1 MNFRFRAARPGSPAG
16 MKPRSVRRSCRHPC
30 APCSGFET
38 DRVGARPPKQRNVR
52 FAAKDFLPSSRIRSP
67 ARFPFRNRSEG
78 PNQAPSASA
87 APHPS
92 DCAAEP
98 SDKSPSERLASAN
111 AVFGAK
117 QRVAIARF
125 PTVAFPASAEPEL
138 PFGSAPGLSKRFFFG
153 KEGGGIFPHR
163 RSPNGFPACTRSDG
177 SIPKGILPLR
187 RSPNAIRFSAPP
199 TEPVRLPAV
208 TECTER
214 SEAGAPRSERSHR
227 PQLRTE
233 RSRPRPQQRRRRT
246 SARAPAK
253 LHEKSSLSQDAK
265 LRQSDA
271 GNQPPLR
278 RPPRTK
284 NPRDPPN
291 RPSQESDRPFPTAP
305 PRRTA
310 KRNGAPAAYA
320 KSPVRSGR
328 QIQNATVGAVC
339 APSAA
344 VKRAFRSNPNIPAT
358 RLAGKRRIATL

>member
-30 APCSGFET
+30 TPCSDFET

-87 APHPS
+87 APRPS

-98 SDKSPSERLASAN
+98 SDRSPSERLASAN

-163 RSPNGFPACTRSDG
+163 RSPNGFPACTRSEG
-177 SIPKGILPLR
+177 SIPKGILPLS

-199 TEPVRLPAV
+199 TAGPA
-208 TECTER
+208 
-214 SEAGAPRSERSHR
+214 AGRDGV
-227 PQLRTE
+227 
-233 RSRPRPQQRRRRT
+233 RRT
-246 SARAPAK
+246 VRS
-253 LHEKSSLSQDAK
+253 
-265 LRQSDA
+265 
-271 GNQPPLR
+271 R
-278 RPPRTK
+278 RPPAA
-284 NPRDPPN
+284 NV
-291 RPSQESDRPFPTAP
+291 
-305 PRRTA
+305 RTA
-310 KRNGAPAAYA
+310 RSSARNGADRDRSSGAAEHPHA
-320 KSPVRSGR
+320 HLRSFTKSPLYRKTQNCGNPMREISRRSADR
-328 QIQNATVGAVC
+328 PV
-339 APSAA
+339 
-344 VKRAFRSNPNIPAT
+344 
-358 RLAGKRRIATL
+358 

>member
-1 MNFRFRAARPGSPAG
+1 MNFRFRAARPSSPAG

-30 APCSGFET
+30 TPCSDFET

-52 FAAKDFLPSSRIRSP
+52 FAAKDFLPSPRIRSP

-153 KEGGGIFPHR
+153 KEGGGIVPHR

-199 TEPVRLPAV
+199 TEPVRLPAG
-208 TECTER
+208 TECAER

-233 RSRPRPQQRRRRT
+233 PT
-246 SARAPAK
+246 ATAA
-253 LHEKSSLSQDAK
+253 A
-265 LRQSDA
+265 A
-271 GNQPPLR
+271 
-278 RPPRTK
+278 
-284 NPRDPPN
+284 PPN
-291 RPSQESDRPFPTAP
+291 IRTRTCKASRKVLFIARRKTAAIRCGKSAAAPPTAP
-305 PRRTA
+305 
-310 KRNGAPAAYA
+310 YE
-320 KSPVRSGR
+320 KSPRPAESPVAGIRSSVPDRPPDAR
-328 QIQNATVGAVC
+328 QNETGLPPHTRR
-339 APSAA
+339 APSA
-344 VKRAFRSNPNIPAT
+344 P
-358 RLAGKRRIATL
+358 AGKFRTPPSARSAPPPQP

>member
-1 MNFRFRAARPGSPAG
+1 MNFRFRAARPSSPAG

-30 APCSGFET
+30 TPCSDFET

-52 FAAKDFLPSSRIRSP
+52 FAAKDFLPSPRIRSP

-199 TEPVRLPAV
+199 TEPVRLPAG
-208 TECTER
+208 TECAER

-305 PRRTA
+305 RRTA
-310 KRNGAPAAYA
+310 KRNGTPAAYA
-320 KSPVRSGR
+320 KSPVRSVR
-328 QIQNATVGAVC
+328 KIQNATVGAVC

>member
-1 MNFRFRAARPGSPAG
+1 MNFRFRAARPSSPAG

-30 APCSGFET
+30 TPCSDFET

-52 FAAKDFLPSSRIRSP
+52 FAAKDFLPSPRIRSP

-111 AVFGAK
+111 TVFGAK

-125 PTVAFPASAEPEL
+125 PTVAFPASAEPPL
-138 PFGSAPGLSKRFFFG
+138 PFGGGPGFWQRFFLG
-153 KEGGGIFPHR
+153 LEGGGVFPHR

-199 TEPVRLPAV
+199 TEPVRLPAG
-208 TECTER
+208 TECAER
-214 SEAGAPRSERSHR
+214 SEAGAPPAANVRTARSSA
-227 PQLRTE
+227 

-305 PRRTA
+305 RRTA
-310 KRNGAPAAYA
+310 NETRLP
-320 KSPVRSGR
+320 PHTRR
-328 QIQNATVGAVC
+328 
-339 APSAA
+339 APSAPSG
-344 VKRAFRSNPNIPAT
+344 KFRTPPSARSAPPPQP
-358 RLAGKRRIATL
+358 

>member
-30 APCSGFET
+30 TPCSDFET

-87 APHPS
+87 APRPS

-98 SDKSPSERLASAN
+98 SDKSPSERRASAN

-125 PTVAFPASAEPEL
+125 STVAFPASAEPEL

-199 TEPVRLPAV
+199 TEPVRLPAG
-208 TECTER
+208 TECAER
-214 SEAGAPRSERSHR
+214 SEAGAPPRSERSHR

-233 RSRPRPQQRRRRT
+233 PTATAAAAPSNIRTRTCEASRKVLFIARRKTAAIRCGK
-246 SARAPAK
+246 SAAAP
-253 LHEKSSLSQDAK
+253 
-265 LRQSDA
+265 
-271 GNQPPLR
+271 
-278 RPPRTK
+278 
-284 NPRDPPN
+284 
-291 RPSQESDRPFPTAP
+291 PTAP
-305 PRRTA
+305 YEESPRPAESPVAGIRSSVPDRPPTHG
-310 KRNGAPAAYA
+310 KRNEAPAAYA
-320 KSPVRSGR
+320 KSPVRSVR

>member
-30 APCSGFET
+30 APCSDFET

-87 APHPS
+87 APRPS

-125 PTVAFPASAEPEL
+125 STVAFPASAEPEL
-138 PFGSAPGLSKRFFFG
+138 PFGSAPVYRNGSFSGKRGGEFSRIADLRTGSQPAPGRKAAFRRVFCRLAAVRTLFG
-153 KEGGGIFPHR
+153 SALHLPS
-163 RSPNGFPACTRSDG
+163 RSGCRPGRSAPNG
-177 SIPKGILPLR
+177 PKQ
-187 RSPNAIRFSAPP
+187 APP
-199 TEPVRLPAV
+199 AANVRTA
-208 TECTER
+208 R
-214 SEAGAPRSERSHR
+214 SSA
-227 PQLRTE
+227 
-233 RSRPRPQQRRRRT
+233 RSRSRPQQRRRRT

-305 PRRTA
+305 DARQNETGLPPHTRR
-310 KRNGAPAAYA
+310 
-320 KSPVRSGR
+320 
-328 QIQNATVGAVC
+328 
-339 APSAA
+339 APSAPSG
-344 VKRAFRSNPNIPAT
+344 KFRTPPSARSAPPPQP
-358 RLAGKRRIATL
+358 

>member
-98 SDKSPSERLASAN
+98 SDRSPSERRASAN

-153 KEGGGIFPHR
+153 KEEGEFSRIADLRTGSQPAPGRTAAFRKVFSRFAAVRTLFGSALHLPSRSGCRPGRSAPNGPKQAPPAANVRTARSSARNGADRDRSSGAAEHPHAHLRSFTKSPLYRKTQNCGNPMREISR
-163 RSPNGFPACTRSDG
+163 RSADR
-177 SIPKGILPLR
+177 
-187 RSPNAIRFSAPP
+187 
-199 TEPVRLPAV
+199 PVRKIPATRRIARRRNPIV
-208 TECTER
+208 
-214 SEAGAPRSERSHR
+214 
-227 PQLRTE
+227 
-233 RSRPRPQQRRRRT
+233 RSRP
-246 SARAPAK
+246 
-253 LHEKSSLSQDAK
+253 
-265 LRQSDA
+265 
-271 GNQPPLR
+271 
-278 RPPRTK
+278 
-284 NPRDPPN
+284 
-291 RPSQESDRPFPTAP
+291 P

>member
-1 MNFRFRAARPGSPAG
+1 MNFRFRAARPSSPAG

-30 APCSGFET
+30 TPCSDFET

-52 FAAKDFLPSSRIRSP
+52 FAAKDFLPSPRIRSP

-199 TEPVRLPAV
+199 TEPVRLPAG
-208 TECTER
+208 TECAER
-214 SEAGAPRSERSHR
+214 SEAGAP
-227 PQLRTE
+227 PQRTF
-233 RSRPRPQQRRRRT
+233 
-246 SARAPAK
+246 APPAAP
-253 LHEKSSLSQDAK
+253 HGTEPTAT
-265 LRQSDA
+265 A
-271 GNQPPLR
+271 AAA
-278 RPPRTK
+278 
-284 NPRDPPN
+284 PPN
-291 RPSQESDRPFPTAP
+291 IRTRTCKASRKVLFIARRKTAAIRCGKSAAASPTAP
-305 PRRTA
+305 YEKSPRPAESPVAGIRSSVPDRPRRTA

-320 KSPVRSGR
+320 KSPVRSVR
-328 QIQNATVGAVC
+328 KIQNATVGAVC

>member
-30 APCSGFET
+30 TPCSDFET

-153 KEGGGIFPHR
+153 KGGGG
-163 RSPNGFPACTRSDG
+163 NFPA
-177 SIPKGILPLR
+177 
-187 RSPNAIRFSAPP
+187 SPI
-199 TEPVRLPAV
+199 
-208 TECTER
+208 
-214 SEAGAPRSERSHR
+214 SERVPSLHPVGWQHSEGYFAAS
-227 PQLRTE
+227 PQSE
-233 RSRPRPQQRRRRT
+233 RYSVQRSTYRAGPAAGRDGVRRT
-246 SARAPAK
+246 VRS
-253 LHEKSSLSQDAK
+253 
-265 LRQSDA
+265 
-271 GNQPPLR
+271 R
-278 RPPRTK
+278 RPPQRTFAPPAAPHGADRDRSSGAAEHPHAHLRSFTK
-284 NPRDPPN
+284 SPLYRKTQNCGNPMREIS
-291 RPSQESDRPFPTAP
+291 RRFADRP
-305 PRRTA
+305 
-310 KRNGAPAAYA
+310 
-320 KSPVRSGR
+320 VR
-328 QIQNATVGAVC
+328 
-339 APSAA
+339 
-344 VKRAFRSNPNIPAT
+344 KIPAT
-358 RLAGKRRIATL
+358 RRIARRRNPIVRSRPPPDARQNETGLPPHTRRAPSAPSGKFRTPPSARSAPPPQP

>member
-1 MNFRFRAARPGSPAG
+1 MNFRFRAARPSSPAG

-30 APCSGFET
+30 TPCSDFET

-52 FAAKDFLPSSRIRSP
+52 FAAKDFLPSPRIRSP

-153 KEGGGIFPHR
+153 KEGGGIVPHR

-199 TEPVRLPAV
+199 TEPVRLPAG
-208 TECTER
+208 TECAER

-233 RSRPRPQQRRRRT
+233 PT
-246 SARAPAK
+246 ATAA
-253 LHEKSSLSQDAK
+253 A
-265 LRQSDA
+265 A
-271 GNQPPLR
+271 
-278 RPPRTK
+278 
-284 NPRDPPN
+284 PPN
-291 RPSQESDRPFPTAP
+291 IRTRTCEASRKVLFIARRKTAAIRCGKSAAAPPTAP
-305 PRRTA
+305 
-310 KRNGAPAAYA
+310 YE
-320 KSPVRSGR
+320 KSPRPAESPVAGIRSSVPDRPPDAR
-328 QIQNATVGAVC
+328 QNETGLPPHTRR
-339 APSAA
+339 APSA
-344 VKRAFRSNPNIPAT
+344 P
-358 RLAGKRRIATL
+358 AGKFRTPPSARSAPPPQP

>member
-30 APCSGFET
+30 TPCSDFET
-38 DRVGARPPKQRNVR
+38 DRVGARPPPKQRNVR

-153 KEGGGIFPHR
+153 KGGGG
-163 RSPNGFPACTRSDG
+163 NFPASPISERVPSLHPVGRQHSERYFPASPQSERYSVQRSTYRAGPAAGRDGVHRTVRSRRPPQRTFAPPAAPHGTEPTATAAAAPPNIRTRTCEASRKVLF
-177 SIPKGILPLR
+177 IAR
-187 RSPNAIRFSAPP
+187 RKTAAIRCGKSAAAPPTAPYEKSPRPAESPVAGIRSSVPDRPPDARQNETGLPPHTRRAPSAPAGKFRTPPSARSAPP
-199 TEPVRLPAV
+199 
-208 TECTER
+208 
-214 SEAGAPRSERSHR
+214 
-227 PQLRTE
+227 PQ
-233 RSRPRPQQRRRRT
+233 P
-246 SARAPAK
+246 
-253 LHEKSSLSQDAK
+253 
-265 LRQSDA
+265 
-271 GNQPPLR
+271 
-278 RPPRTK
+278 
-284 NPRDPPN
+284 
-291 RPSQESDRPFPTAP
+291 
-305 PRRTA
+305 
-310 KRNGAPAAYA
+310 
-320 KSPVRSGR
+320 
-328 QIQNATVGAVC
+328 
-339 APSAA
+339 
-344 VKRAFRSNPNIPAT
+344 
-358 RLAGKRRIATL
+358 

>member
-30 APCSGFET
+30 TPCSDFET

-87 APHPS
+87 APRPS

-98 SDKSPSERLASAN
+98 SDKSPSERRASAN

-125 PTVAFPASAEPEL
+125 STVAFPASAEPEL

-153 KEGGGIFPHR
+153 KEGGG
-163 RSPNGFPACTRSDG
+163 NFPA
-177 SIPKGILPLR
+177 
-187 RSPNAIRFSAPP
+187 SPF
-199 TEPVRLPAV
+199 
-208 TECTER
+208 
-214 SEAGAPRSERSHR
+214 SERVPSLHPVGRQHSEGYFAASPQSERYSVQRSTYRAGPAAGRDGVRRTVRSRR
-227 PQLRTE
+227 PPAANVRTARSSA

-305 PRRTA
+305 RRTA
-310 KRNGAPAAYA
+310 NETRLP
-320 KSPVRSGR
+320 PHTRR
-328 QIQNATVGAVC
+328 
-339 APSAA
+339 APSAPSG
-344 VKRAFRSNPNIPAT
+344 KFRTPPSARSAPPPQP
-358 RLAGKRRIATL
+358 